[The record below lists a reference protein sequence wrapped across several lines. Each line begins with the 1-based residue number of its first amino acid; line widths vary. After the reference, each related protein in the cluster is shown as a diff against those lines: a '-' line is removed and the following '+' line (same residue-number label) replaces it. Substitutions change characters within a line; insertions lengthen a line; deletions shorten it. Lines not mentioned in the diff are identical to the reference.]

1 MTVRLSSFVVIIS
14 FFLYSVLQQLF
25 SPLYL
30 LAHFLCF
37 SYSAIGSFL
46 CIFHFIYCIVQFYL
60 FFTSSRSLLNISC
73 IFSISPCI
81 HSIYLCLHFIS
92 KVLDHLCYCY
102 SEFFSGRFPISSSF
116 VWSYGFLPCYFI
128 CCMLLC
134 LLILFDLLYLGYPF
148 CKIQGRSSSY
158 CVESALSGWGWVSIL
173 CRFPD

>member
-1 MTVRLSSFVVIIS
+1 MSFI
-14 FFLYSVLQQLF
+14 
-25 SPLYL
+25 
-30 LAHFLCF
+30 ADC
-37 SYSAIGSFL
+37 
-46 CIFHFIYCIVQFYL
+46 L
-60 FFTSSRSLLNISC
+60 FFISSRFLLNISR

-128 CCMLLC
+128 CCIVFC